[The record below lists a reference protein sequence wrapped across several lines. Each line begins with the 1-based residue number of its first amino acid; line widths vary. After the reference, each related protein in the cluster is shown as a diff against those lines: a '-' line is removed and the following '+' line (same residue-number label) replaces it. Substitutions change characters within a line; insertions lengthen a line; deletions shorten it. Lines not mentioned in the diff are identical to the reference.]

1 MDGQTAYNYEN
12 EALDYALALRA
23 APRVVVG
30 GVGVYWHPREH
41 RVMELGY
48 VLANGY
54 RGDNNVRMFS
64 ALRVSDG
71 RRDSFP
77 DYVQLTG
84 TILECALALEKAVT
98 Q

>member
-1 MDGQTAYNYEN
+1 MRWVLEYEPN
-12 EALDYALALRA
+12 CEWLLVHSSGKL
-23 APRVVVG
+23 
-30 GVGVYWHPREH
+30 
-41 RVMELGY
+41 LGY